1 MHLNLL
7 KTYPGHPKIKTREIP
22 NILIKHNEGGFK
34 ALRFF
39 FIFFSFFGIAILPI
53 ALYINNNNKKS
64 LNNKEINKKSN
75 AIKTVI

>member
-22 NILIKHNEGGFK
+22 NVLIKHNKGGF
-34 ALRFF
+34 LFIYFF
-39 FIFFSFFGIAILPI
+39 AIGILPI